1 MDSQKYTPAPQSP
14 KLLDRVRAKVRL
26 LHYSHRTEEAY
37 VHWIKRY
44 ILFHN
49 KQHPMQMGEAEIEAF
64 LSHLAVK
71 ERVAASTQNQALA
84 ALLFLYQK
92 VLDRPLNRLD
102 AVRAQRPQRLPEVLS
117 AAEVRLVLGRM
128 TGTARLMAE
137 LLYGCGL
144 RLLECCRLRVKDL
157 DFDRKQIMVRGAK
170 GQKDRAVPM
179 PLKLIPALRAQV
191 EKVKTLLVADRQA
204 GAGGVR
210 LPDALERKY
219 PRASRSLGWQFVFP
233 ASRLSVDPRAGD
245 GIKRRHHLH
254 ENLVQKRVR
263 QAILGAG
270 IAKKASCHTL
280 RHSFATH
287 LLEAGYDIRTVQE
300 LLGHSDVS
308 TTMLYTHVMQKGALG
323 VVSPLDRL

>member
-92 VLDRPLNRLD
+92 VLERPLNRLD

-137 LLYGCGL
+137 LLYGGGSFGVL
-144 RLLECCRLRVKDL
+144 HRHDAYFAVRCCSNHWIKAANEDEN
-157 DFDRKQIMVRGAK
+157 
-170 GQKDRAVPM
+170 AVSAW
-179 PLKLIPALRAQV
+179 LI
-191 EKVKTLLVADRQA
+191 
-204 GAGGVR
+204 
-210 LPDALERKY
+210 
-219 PRASRSLGWQFVFP
+219 
-233 ASRLSVDPRAGD
+233 
-245 GIKRRHHLH
+245 
-254 ENLVQKRVR
+254 
-263 QAILGAG
+263 
-270 IAKKASCHTL
+270 
-280 RHSFATH
+280 
-287 LLEAGYDIRTVQE
+287 TVC
-300 LLGHSDVS
+300 
-308 TTMLYTHVMQKGALG
+308 
-323 VVSPLDRL
+323 SPPG